1 MAYTGKSVQASILQF
16 EECEHAVFLKGPK
29 SPLNV

>member
-16 EECEHAVFLKGPK
+16 EECEYTMFWKVQSHH
-29 SPLNV
+29 